1 MRVSRSSQGGKGPR
15 VTADVPSEP
24 GHGMGLVRRGPDP
37 IRRLAAAHPDAA
49 VEADDPAVVA
59 ALRGD
64 LGARARIVPQAFDDD
79 IASAIEELHEPVVDL
94 PSGARLSFH
103 PTPALTAIDV
113 DTAAATGRD
122 TAKLNR
128 ALIPDLA
135 RQIRLRA
142 LAGAI
147 LVDFAGMA
155 IKRRGGLAPDLV
167 RALRDDPE
175 GPRLIG
181 FTGLGLAEILR
192 PRVRPPLH
200 ELLTGPRAA
209 GLAALRA
216 MARAVAADPAR
227 RPDLRAHPAVIA
239 ALRDDPGA
247 LTELAARIGRAAALR
262 ADPAMAWC
270 AWTIEDPHG

>member
-1 MRVSRSSQGGKGPR
+1 
-15 VTADVPSEP
+15 
-24 GHGMGLVRRGPDP
+24 
-37 IRRLAAAHPDAA
+37 
-49 VEADDPAVVA
+49 
-59 ALRGD
+59 
-64 LGARARIVPQAFDDD
+64 
-79 IASAIEELHEPVVDL
+79 
-94 PSGARLSFH
+94 
-103 PTPALTAIDV
+103 
-113 DTAAATGRD
+113 
-122 TAKLNR
+122 
-128 ALIPDLA
+128 
-135 RQIRLRA
+135 
-142 LAGAI
+142 
-147 LVDFAGMA
+147 
-155 IKRRGGLAPDLV
+155 
-167 RALRDDPE
+167 LRDDPE